1 MSDTTPTTP
10 AQLVFRFHGD
20 LNFFLPRDRHEQS
33 LSVAYTGRTSVKDAI
48 EARGVPHPEVALI
61 LVNGAPVDFAYAV
74 QAGDQI
80 EVYPADLAATMPFP
94 PLLPPPAPR
103 FVLDQHLGR
112 LAERLRLLGFD
123 TLYRNDYHDPE
134 QAQIAH
140 DERRILLTRDLGLL
154 KRSAVIYGA
163 FVRATDPE
171 EQVIEIVRRWNLFD
185 ALAPFQRC
193 MRCNGLLE
201 QVSKA
206 EVADK
211 LLPQTRADHS
221 EFHRC
226 TGCAQI
232 YWPGSHFASM
242 QHFVE
247 QIQQARP
254 NTPSDRT
261 PPKP

>member
-1 MSDTTPTTP
+1 MMGSTMSDTP
-10 AQLVFRFHGD
+10 APARFVFRFHGD
-20 LNFFLPRDRHEQS
+20 LNDFLPRDRRDHL
-33 LSVAYTGRTSVKDAI
+33 LSVPYAGRTSIKDAI

-61 LVNGAPVDFAYAV
+61 VVNGAPVDFAYAV
-74 QAGDQI
+74 QPNDRI
-80 EVYPADLAATMPFP
+80 EVYPASAVAAMPFP
-94 PLLPPPAPR
+94 PLLLPPAPR

-134 QAQIAH
+134 LARIAH
-140 DERRILLTRDLGLL
+140 DEQRILLTRDLGLL
-154 KRSAVIYGA
+154 KRSAVLYGA

-171 EQVIEIVRRWNLFD
+171 EQVIEIVRRWDLFD
-185 ALAPFQRC
+185 TIAPFRRC
-193 MRCNGLLE
+193 MRCNGVLE

-206 EVADK
+206 EIADQ
-211 LLPQTRADHS
+211 LLPQTRADHT

-242 QHFVE
+242 QRFVD
-247 QIQQARP
+247 QIRHAR
-254 NTPSDRT
+254 
-261 PPKP
+261 